1 MRTVKRA
8 IAVTFLIAILFA
20 FAGCFGSKDSGGKK
34 YSWDGYEFEVQKTEL
49 TEKDDKKY
57 VTVSLEMDKEGMPQK
72 TFKEFAQ
79 KGYIKF
85 NDVKPQMIFKYKQNK
100 QGKITYAEVSFK
112 MPDDYEFNEDD
123 LEIKE

>member
-1 MRTVKRA
+1 MENNHEVPSEMNR
-8 IAVTFLIAILFA
+8 LIAYIEEQNRRYYDEDAPTISDFA
-20 FAGCFGSKDSGGKK
+20 QTLGISQPNATYKANN
-34 YSWDGYEFEVQKTEL
+34 L
-49 TEKDDKKY
+49 
-57 VTVSLEMDKEGMPQK
+57 
-72 TFKEFAQ
+72 AQ